1 MYARAYKRPE
11 ILEKITANHA
21 VIEASAGTGKTF
33 TLEHLVLDLV
43 VDKGIPLER
52 ILVVTFTEKAAKEL
66 RVRVRR
72 LLEER
77 VQSGGAKEAASEENT
92 RIDAALRAFD
102 AATIGTIHS
111 YCQRAL
117 REIAFDAGRPFAL
130 ELTTTA
136 PLAAQAFR
144 ELFRTT
150 FANDPVLEAPF
161 ADCGPLAL
169 AAELEGVRARG
180 IPIAPTAE
188 EIDAATLP
196 EPAALR
202 RAMTAARTAAGKR
215 APTKEAVAQVFEG
228 LASATPSSP
237 DAAIELWSR
246 LSDAQRTLFDSID
259 DLLFGGAVGRAL
271 PYVAAKSD
279 PRFMALTRMLP
290 PIAARV
296 AAVKQEEGFV
306 DFDDL
311 IGLVADALDPARGP
325 AAASAA
331 ETLRARHDV
340 ALLDEFQDT
349 DEKQWKIF
357 ETLFLRAD
365 KRLYLVGD
373 PKQAIYR
380 FRGGDLPTYLAAVAR
395 IEAMSGL
402 APIPLTVNFRS
413 TAPLLEA
420 TNALL
425 ARDFFHG
432 DNRYRH
438 PVTAGRRERRLVDA
452 AGSPL
457 PPILVPTAEGP
468 KKISSSAKRR
478 KILAAVAEALRATV
492 EHGFIDDERDPMQT
506 RPLRWSD
513 VFVLVASKTDGAS
526 VAKAFRRYG
535 IPATRYKEEGLF
547 QTAEAADLYDLLD
560 SLAHPTDRN
569 REIRAYQTLF
579 FGCNAD
585 DLEAL
590 AALDEGHPLAELRSR
605 LRALA
610 GRGVAALVAEL
621 LAMTGARARL
631 LLAEA
636 GARRLVNLEHLL
648 EVLAKEARS
657 SDVEGAVRLLGTWV
671 RGEASPPGGRDLV
684 MRLSERGDAAQILT
698 MHASKGLERPVVA
711 IVSLGSKK
719 PPSGPTTVYRSP
731 TGRRQW
737 IAKALPA
744 AIEASVAKEEAEEA
758 ERVAYVALTRARHQ
772 TILPLWR
779 EEEAPP
785 GEALKEIGKRYL
797 PFARPLLAAIAD
809 RVPGIS
815 VLPAQH
821 APRIRPVVQGAAP
834 TAPTAAPPTEVPEVL
849 VFPTPTAPRL
859 DREAVLRACR
869 PRKAHSFTSLAS
881 RTSAELLVESRGDV
895 DDAPPEAEEV
905 QAFMPPL
912 TLEDLPT
919 PEAPVEGARPAVTRA
934 GARWGDFVHQ
944 VLEATLASMSG
955 LPGVNGDLAAFQEA
969 FAAPLLPLAV
979 AAGYDADALAEAL
992 PLAYAG
998 LTAPLRAG
1006 ENLVFSLRDVD
1017 PARTLPELEF
1027 HYALAEQLGESRDHL
1042 LGSIDV
1048 VLEHAGKIHL
1058 IDWKTNRLDRYDAA
1072 ALEANVAEHYALQ
1085 VAVYTLAAARLFGL
1099 TDEATFAERFGGVH
1113 YVYLRGAL
1121 EGARPFATASEIAA
1135 SGVARDGGPTSTR
1148 ARPFATA
1155 SEIAASGV
1163 ARDGG
1168 PTSQGVYSTHPRYA
1182 DLLRWQTELDARV
1195 SEATR

>member
-1 MYARAYKRPE
+1 MSTDTYARAYKRPE

-21 VIEASAGTGKTF
+21 VIEASAGTGKTY

-77 VQSGGAKEAASEENT
+77 VQSGVPKEAASEENT

-136 PLAAQAFR
+136 PLVAQAFR

-150 FANDPVLEAPF
+150 FASDPELKAPF

-202 RAMTAARTAAGKR
+202 RAMTAAYTAGGRETK
-215 APTKEAVAQVFEG
+215 PTRDAVARAFE
-228 LASATPSSP
+228 AFATSGVE
-237 DAAIELWSR
+237 AIDGWGELTK
-246 LSDAQRTLFDSID
+246 AQKSFFEKVD
-259 DLLFGGAVGRAL
+259 DLVFGGAVGRAL
-271 PYVAAKSD
+271 PYLAAKSD

-311 IGLVADALDPARGP
+311 IGLVAEALDPARGP

-452 AGSPL
+452 AGNPL

-492 EHGFIDDERDPMQT
+492 EHGFIDDERDPTQT

-513 VFVLVASKTDGAS
+513 VFVLVASKSDGAS

-657 SDVEGAVRLLGTWV
+657 SDLEGAVRLLGTWV

-719 PPSGPTTVYRSP
+719 PPTGPTTVYRSP

-758 ERVAYVALTRARHQ
+758 ERVAYVALTRARHR

-779 EEEAPP
+779 EEEAPA

-797 PFARPLLAAIAD
+797 PFAKPLLAAIAD

-815 VLPAQH
+815 VLAAQH
-821 APRIRPVVQGAAP
+821 APPLRPVVPGAV
-834 TAPTAAPPTEVPEVL
+834 PTAATPTEVPEVL

-919 PEAPVEGARPAVTRA
+919 PEAPAEGAPARPVVTRA

-944 VLEATLASMSG
+944 VLEATLTSMPGVPG
-955 LPGVNGDLAAFQEA
+955 LPGVYGDLAAFQEA

-998 LTAPLRAG
+998 LTAPLRAE
-1006 ENLVFSLRDVD
+1006 ENLLFSLKEVD

-1135 SGVARDGGPTSTR
+1135 SGVARDGGPTS
-1148 ARPFATA
+1148 
-1155 SEIAASGV
+1155 
-1163 ARDGG
+1163 
-1168 PTSQGVYSTHPRYA
+1168 QGVYSTHPRYA